1 MNSKLAKMIFGLIVV
16 WLLGWTPYAIMC
28 IWGIF
33 HGAKYLTPTIGVIP
47 LVFCKISAGANVM
60 LYGLRYVSVN
70 WNSISFKILFYPL
83 GKWFNFS
90 KLFINI
96 F

>member
-1 MNSKLAKMIFGLIVV
+1 MFQTLKYKTIILKVQMDSKLAKMIFGLIVV

-33 HGAKYLTPTIGVIP
+33 QGAKYLTPTIGVIP

-60 LYGLRYVSVN
+60 LYGLRYVRVN
-70 WNSISFKILFYPL
+70 R
-83 GKWFNFS
+83 
-90 KLFINI
+90 
-96 F
+96 

>member
-60 LYGLRYVSVN
+60 LYGLRYLRIN
-70 WNSISFKILFYPL
+70 WNIICFQNIVL
-83 GKWFNFS
+83 GTDQTKDIY
-90 KLFINI
+90 KLF